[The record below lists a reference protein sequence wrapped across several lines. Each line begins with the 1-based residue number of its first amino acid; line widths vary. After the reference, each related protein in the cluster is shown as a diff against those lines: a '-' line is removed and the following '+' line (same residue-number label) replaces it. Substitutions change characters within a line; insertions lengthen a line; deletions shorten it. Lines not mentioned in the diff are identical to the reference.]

1 MSIERPVL
9 NGYQCYGLDFT
20 YGDYTGA
27 MIFGDKGFSDPSNLI
42 NEDSYQFF
50 FNGEESSATDLT
62 DLQELSTHYCRHQ
75 YDLFELTDGFCCQA
89 ISIYN
94 EGQETESEV
103 YSFVVDG
110 STSTAYAP
118 TDTTFDFF
126 VTFEI
131 YFGANYFASAHATA
145 ASLLALAASTIAFTQ

>member
-1 MSIERPVL
+1 MSIEPPVL

-20 YGDYTGA
+20 SGDYTGA
-27 MIFGDKGFSDPSNLI
+27 LIFGDKSFSDPSNLI
-42 NEDSYQFF
+42 NEDSFQFYYD
-50 FNGEESSATDLT
+50 GEENPASDLT

-75 YDLFELTDGFCCQA
+75 YDLFELTDGFCCQT
-89 ISIYN
+89 ISLYY
-94 EGQETESEV
+94 EGQEEES
-103 YSFVVDG
+103 SIASLVVDG
-110 STSTAYAP
+110 STSTTYAP